1 MISRVNTHLRL
12 LNSWAFT
19 ACAVLPVTSTGNMH
33 PTLVH
38 QCRAPRVGIS
48 IDGGAGSVFYALRK
62 KETISKIFTLNDCA
76 NCFKNVDFE
85 KALP

>member
-1 MISRVNTHLRL
+1 MISRVNTHLWL

-38 QCRAPRVGIS
+38 QCRAPGVGIS
-48 IDGGAGSVFYALRK
+48 IDGGAGSVFYALW
-62 KETISKIFTLNDCA
+62 KEKIISKTFPLNGCA
-76 NCFKNVDFE
+76 NS
-85 KALP
+85 L